1 MERHSD
7 MKEARKGLITET
19 IRTTEQDRVNSSNL
33 LIFILKRVQE
43 RKLATITGVTGVT
56 RVTEICNN

>member
-1 MERHSD
+1 MEED
-7 MKEARKGLITET
+7 RKGLITET

-33 LIFILKRVQE
+33 LILILKRVQE
-43 RKLATITGVTGVT
+43 RGLATIIGVTGVT

>member
-1 MERHSD
+1 ME
-7 MKEARKGLITET
+7 EARKGLITET

-33 LIFILKRVQE
+33 LISILKRVQE

>member
-1 MERHSD
+1 MEED
-7 MKEARKGLITET
+7 RKGLITET

-33 LIFILKRVQE
+33 LILILKRVQE
-43 RKLATITGVTGVT
+43 RGLATITGVTRVT

>member
-1 MERHSD
+1 MEED
-7 MKEARKGLITET
+7 RKGLITET

-33 LIFILKRVQE
+33 LVLILKCVKE
-43 RKLATITGVTGVT
+43 RGLATITGVT

>member
-1 MERHSD
+1 MEED
-7 MKEARKGLITET
+7 RKGLITET

-33 LIFILKRVQE
+33 LILILKRFQE
-43 RKLATITGVTGVT
+43 RGLATITGVT